1 MIIFNLTIDL
11 ARLGAHRSA
20 DNLIREIAK
29 ILHVDRDNVVLCS
42 VYGSIS
48 EYRLGIKIEGDMKKA
63 RFLMSKLK
71 NAKLAPIKNVKLQ
84 EVKEVKYDQTNR
96 AKILSS

>member
-11 ARLGAHRSA
+11 ARLDAHRSA

-42 VYGSIS
+42 VHGSIS
-48 EYRLGIKIEGDMKKA
+48 EYRLRIGTEGDIKKA
-63 RFLMSKLK
+63 HFLMSKLK
-71 NAKLAPIKNVKLQ
+71 NAGLAPIKKVQLQ
-84 EVKEVKYDQTNR
+84 QIKRGE
-96 AKILSS
+96 